1 MNISENNNVKMGS
14 ICMKYPFVSVVVGI
28 RNEEK
33 FIEECVESLLNLDY
47 PKDSYEIII
56 VDGMSTDKTRDIVQ
70 KYPIKLLLNER
81 KNVAAARNLGVK
93 NARGELVAFTDGDC
107 KVDSQW
113 LKTLVREMA
122 DSPEDVVC
130 FGGPNLIFDT
140 DPVFGRVVGYAQES
154 FLGSGGS
161 AQSKNSTKKHY
172 VGSLPN
178 CNAMYKKAAIQDV
191 GGFDERFVVG
201 QDGDLNYRIGKKGN
215 KFLYIPN
222 AQVLHHRRGTL
233 KSFSVRMFKYGM
245 WMAELFKK
253 HGEFVRWYAFLPS
266 IAIVF
271 AVALLIASIKYSTPS
286 LLLLALTAVYF
297 ILVFVTSIQVAYKMK
312 SKYGLFALFVI
323 PVQHIAYGLG
333 FLYSFT
339 NSPLIS
345 KTRSCSDNV

>member
-1 MNISENNNVKMGS
+1 MN
-14 ICMKYPFVSVVVGI
+14 YPFVSIVVGI

-33 FIEECVESLLNLDY
+33 FIEECIQSLLNLDY
-47 PKDSYEIII
+47 PRDSYEIII

-70 KYPIKLLLNER
+70 KYPVKLLLNER

-93 NARGELVAFTDGDC
+93 NARGELTAFTDGDC
-107 KVDSQW
+107 KVDPQW
-113 LKTLVREMA
+113 LKTLVREMQA
-122 DSPEDVVC
+122 APDDAVC

-140 DPVFGRVVGYAQES
+140 DPVFGRVVGYAQET

-172 VGSLPN
+172 VSSLPN
-178 CNAMYKKAAIQDV
+178 CNAMYKKIAIQEV

-201 QDGDLNYRIGKKGN
+201 QDGDLNYRINKKGN
-215 KFLYIPN
+215 RFLYIPE
-222 AQVLHHRRGTL
+222 AQVLHHRRGTF
-233 KSFSVRMFKYGM
+233 KSFSVRMFKYGV

-266 IAIVF
+266 IAILF
-271 AVALLIASIKYSTPS
+271 AVVLLIACIKYSIS
-286 LLLLALTAVYF
+286 GLLLLALMAVYF
-297 ILVFVTSIQVAYKMK
+297 ILVTITSIQVTYKMR
-312 SKYGLFALFVI
+312 SIYGLFSLFII

-339 NSPLIS
+339 NSPLVS
-345 KTRSCSDNV
+345 KASSCSDI

>member
-1 MNISENNNVKMGS
+1 MSTSENNNVKTGS
-14 ICMKYPFVSVVVGI
+14 IYMKYPFVSIVVGI

-33 FIEECVESLLNLDY
+33 FIEECIESLLNLDY
-47 PKDSYEIII
+47 PRDSYEIII

-70 KYPIKLLLNER
+70 KYPVKLFLNER

-107 KVDSQW
+107 KVDTQW
-113 LKTLVREMA
+113 LKALICEMQEA
-122 DSPEDVVC
+122 PDDVVC

-178 CNAMYKKAAIQDV
+178 CNAMYKKVAIQEV

-215 KFLYIPN
+215 RFLYIPE

-266 IAIVF
+266 IAILF
-271 AVALLIASIKYSTPS
+271 AATLLLASIIYFTPS

-297 ILVFVTSIQVAYKMK
+297 ILVFITSIQVSYKMR
-312 SKYGLFALFVI
+312 SKYGLFALLII

-345 KTRSCSDNV
+345 KASSCSDV

>member
-1 MNISENNNVKMGS
+1 
-14 ICMKYPFVSVVVGI
+14 
-28 RNEEK
+28 
-33 FIEECVESLLNLDY
+33 
-47 PKDSYEIII
+47 
-56 VDGMSTDKTRDIVQ
+56 MSTDKTRDIVQ
-70 KYPIKLLLNER
+70 KYPVKLLLNEK
-81 KNVAAARNLGVK
+81 KNVAAARNLGVE

-107 KVDSQW
+107 KVDPQW
-113 LKTLVREMA
+113 LKALVHEMQT
-122 DSPEDVVC
+122 SPDDVVC

-172 VGSLPN
+172 VSSLPN
-178 CNAMYKKAAIQDV
+178 CNAMYKKAAIKEV

-266 IAIVF
+266 IATLF
-271 AVALLIASIKYSTPS
+271 AVILLIASIKYSTAG
-286 LLLLALTAVYF
+286 LLLLVLVTIYF
-297 ILVFVTSIQVAYKMK
+297 ILVFITSIQVTYKMK
-312 SKYGLFALFVI
+312 SKYGLFALFII
-323 PVQHIAYGLG
+323 PVQHVAYGLG

-339 NSPLIS
+339 NSPLTS
-345 KTRSCSDNV
+345 KVSSCSST

>member
-1 MNISENNNVKMGS
+1 
-14 ICMKYPFVSVVVGI
+14 MKYPFVSIVVGI
-28 RNEEK
+28 RNEER
-33 FIEECVESLLNLDY
+33 FIEECIESLLNLDY
-47 PKDSYEIII
+47 PRDSYEIII

-70 KYPIKLLLNER
+70 RYPVKLLLNER

-107 KVDSQW
+107 KVDPQW
-113 LKTLVREMA
+113 LKALIREMQEA
-122 DSPEDVVC
+122 PDEVVC

-172 VGSLPN
+172 VSSLPN
-178 CNAMYKKAAIQDV
+178 CNAMYKKFAIQEV

-215 KFLYIPN
+215 RFLYIPE

-233 KSFSVRMFKYGM
+233 KTFSIRMFKYGM

-266 IAIVF
+266 IAILF
-271 AVALLIASIKYSTPS
+271 AATLLIASIKYYTPS
-286 LLLLALTAVYF
+286 LILFTLMAIYF
-297 ILVFVTSIQVAYKMK
+297 VLVFITSIQVTYKMR
-312 SKYGLFALFVI
+312 SKYGFFALLII

-339 NSPLIS
+339 NSPVIS
-345 KTRSCSDNV
+345 KTSSCSDI

>member
-1 MNISENNNVKMGS
+1 
-14 ICMKYPFVSVVVGI
+14 MKYPFVSVVVGI

-33 FIEECVESLLNLDY
+33 FIEECIESLLNLDY
-47 PKDSYEIII
+47 PRDSYEIII

-70 KYPIKLLLNER
+70 KYPVKLLLNEK
-81 KNVAAARNLGVK
+81 KNVAAARNLGVD

-107 KVDSQW
+107 KVDTQW
-113 LKTLVREMA
+113 LKTLVHEMQA
-122 DSPEDVVC
+122 SPDDVVC
-130 FGGPNLIFDT
+130 VGGPNLIFDT

-161 AQSKNSTKKHY
+161 AQSNNSTKKHY
-172 VGSLPN
+172 VSSLPN
-178 CNAMYKKAAIQDV
+178 CNAMYKKGAIKEV

-201 QDGDLNYRIGKKGN
+201 QDGDLNYRISKKGN

-222 AQVLHHRRGTL
+222 AKVLHHRRGTF

-266 IAIVF
+266 IAILF
-271 AVALLIASIKYSTPS
+271 AVILLITSIKFFIPS
-286 LLLLALTAVYF
+286 LLLLLALMTVYF
-297 ILVFVTSIQVAYKMK
+297 ILVFITSIQVTYKMK
-312 SKYGLFALFVI
+312 SKYGLFTLFII
-323 PVQHIAYGLG
+323 PVQHVAYGLG

-345 KTRSCSDNV
+345 K

>member
-1 MNISENNNVKMGS
+1 
-14 ICMKYPFVSVVVGI
+14 MKYPFVSVVVGI

-33 FIEECVESLLNLDY
+33 FIEECIESLLNLDY

-70 KYPIKLLLNER
+70 KYPVKLILNKK
-81 KNVAAARNLGVK
+81 KNVAAARNLGVE

-107 KVDSQW
+107 KVDPQW
-113 LKTLVREMA
+113 LKTLVHEMQA
-122 DSPEDVVC
+122 SPDDVVC

-172 VGSLPN
+172 VISLPN
-178 CNAMYKKAAIQDV
+178 CNAMYKKAAIKEV

-222 AQVLHHRRGTL
+222 AQVLHHRRGTP

-266 IAIVF
+266 IAVLS
-271 AVALLIASIKYSTPS
+271 AVILLIASIKYSTS
-286 LLLLALTAVYF
+286 GLILLALATVYF
-297 ILVFVTSIQVAYKMK
+297 ILVFITSIQVTYKMK
-312 SKYGLFALFVI
+312 SKYGLFALFII
-323 PVQHIAYGLG
+323 PVQHVAYGLG

-345 KTRSCSDNV
+345 KVSSCSDI

>member
-1 MNISENNNVKMGS
+1 
-14 ICMKYPFVSVVVGI
+14 MKYPFVSVVVGI

-33 FIEECVESLLNLDY
+33 FIEECIEALLNLDY
-47 PKDSYEIII
+47 PRNSYEIIV
-56 VDGMSTDKTRDIVQ
+56 VDGMSADKTRDIVQ
-70 KYPIKLLLNER
+70 KYPVKLLLNER

-93 NARGELVAFTDGDC
+93 NARGDLVAFTDGDC
-107 KVDSQW
+107 KVHPQW
-113 LKTLVREMA
+113 LKTLIREMQDA
-122 DSPEDVVC
+122 PDDVMC

-161 AQSKNSTKKHY
+161 AQSKNSTKKRY

-178 CNAMYKKAAIQDV
+178 CNAMYKKTAIQEV

-215 KFLYIPN
+215 RFLYIPE

-271 AVALLIASIKYSTPS
+271 AAALLIASIKYFTPS
-286 LLLLALTAVYF
+286 LLLLALMTVYF
-297 ILVFVTSIQVAYKMK
+297 ILVFITSIQVAYKMR
-312 SKYGLFALFVI
+312 SKYGIFALFVI

-333 FLYSFT
+333 FLYSFA

-345 KTRSCSDNV
+345 NVSSCSDI